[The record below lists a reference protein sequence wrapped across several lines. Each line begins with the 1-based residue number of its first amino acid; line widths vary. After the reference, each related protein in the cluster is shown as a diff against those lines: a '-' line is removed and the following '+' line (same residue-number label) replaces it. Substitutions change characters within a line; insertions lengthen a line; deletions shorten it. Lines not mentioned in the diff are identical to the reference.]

1 MQRKVMNNPPA
12 EGYKDTCI
20 QEACF
25 FLPFFES
32 GEWRHGE
39 KSPWK
44 QFPKQDVTPE
54 LVQSLGEYTAH
65 RIQRSAEVMAF
76 LQSIVADWKVTPK
89 KDGVFMETSSMI
101 GEDILPKLTE
111 AGFTGEDYVLYT
123 EYTRKWGMI

>member
-1 MQRKVMNNPPA
+1 MANPPT

-32 GEWRHGE
+32 GEWRRGE

-44 QFPKQDVTPE
+44 TFTKQDVSSD
-54 LVQSLGEYTAH
+54 LVAQLAEYTGH
-65 RIQRSAEVMAF
+65 RMKRSAEVMAF
-76 LQSIVADWKVTPK
+76 LQSIVDDWKITPK

-101 GEDILPKLTE
+101 AEDILPKLSD